1 VGWLN
6 TNGRHKRVLKLE
18 QTVTGA
24 PCPECG
30 SGDHTEEPTCELLLD
45 DDCEERGIDAPDE
58 SVYCE
63 VCGELVFGVVEFD
76 EDQ

>member
-1 VGWLN
+1 V
-6 TNGRHKRVLKLE
+6 TSSKPSDRPTLKHG
-18 QTVTGA
+18 VCSWP

-30 SGDHTEEPTCELLLD
+30 SGDHTEEPTYELLLD

-76 EDQ
+76 EDR